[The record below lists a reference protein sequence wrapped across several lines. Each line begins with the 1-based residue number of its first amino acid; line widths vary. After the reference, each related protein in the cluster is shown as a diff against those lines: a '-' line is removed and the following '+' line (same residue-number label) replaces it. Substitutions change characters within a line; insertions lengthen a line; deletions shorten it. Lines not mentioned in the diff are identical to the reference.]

1 MPLSSLQMTL
11 DLKETQRG
19 PLPHAAYDAAAFTP
33 WPSERRESEMGR
45 AVAEALTA
53 ILYLAEDRQAAERF
67 PRLVENAILASAS
80 GPDGM
85 GLLAQVDRALVET
98 CGRDHGLLDGK
109 YA

>member
-1 MPLSSLQMTL
+1 MTL
-11 DLKETQRG
+11 DLSERKS
-19 PLPHAAYDAAAFTP
+19 LPIPRSAYDAAAFTP
-33 WPSERRESEMGR
+33 WPLTDRESEMGR

-53 ILYLAEDRQAAERF
+53 MLYLSEDRQVAERF
-67 PRLVENAILASAS
+67 PRLVEAAILASAS

>member
-1 MPLSSLQMTL
+1 MPRPSLQLTL
-11 DLKETQRG
+11 DLAETPRAM
-19 PLPHAAYDAAAFTP
+19 PLAAYEAAAYTP
-33 WPSERRESEMGR
+33 WPFERRESEMGR

-53 ILYLAEDRQAAERF
+53 MLYLSEDRGTVEKF
-67 PRLVENAILASAS
+67 PRLVENAILASGS

-85 GLLAQVDRALVET
+85 GLLAQVDQALVAA

>member
-1 MPLSSLQMTL
+1 MTL
-11 DLKETQRG
+11 DLSERK
-19 PLPHAAYDAAAFTP
+19 PLAIPLAAYEAAAFTP

-53 ILYLAEDRQAAERF
+53 ILYLSEDRQVAERF
-67 PRLVENAILASAS
+67 PRLVETAILASAS

-85 GLLAQVDRALVET
+85 SLLAQVDQALVET
-98 CGRDHGLLDGK
+98 CGRNHGLLDGK